1 MKEVEAEYGSLL
13 IRDGSKCCLDLPRFA
28 EFYHRQTSCIYLP
41 GEKRFYQYS
50 PESGLWQPQTQDEMI
65 AQVGFAV
72 RAFAVQCR
80 IEHKLVKYQHPAEI
94 RAILTYLKVQAKVE
108 PAFFSSPG
116 NWIHCRNTMMEL
128 ADTGEWEMRPF
139 SPDYHS
145 RNRCDIA
152 YDPAA
157 DCPQFKEQL
166 LAPLL
171 EEDDLELLQKYF
183 GQCLL
188 GRNLTQT
195 ILLLTG
201 SGGSGKGTVANLL
214 ELLVGVHNSMQ
225 IRPGCIGSRFETSAF
240 LGKTLLTGKESQT
253 SFFTT
258 RGMGILKSLVGDD
271 TLRVELK
278 HSNEQQ
284 MIQGIFNVFIIGNS
298 IPLLEFESDDDLS
311 AWHRRLRWIKCKSY
325 MPPMPIDH
333 FADTL
338 FAEEGAGI
346 LNWSLAGLRQLL
358 LANSTRLPISE
369 AQKERLR
376 FLFGQ
381 SFQLENILQKYLVVD
396 PESNLTTEEI
406 YKLYVTMAKHIGWRL
421 MPERKFQDALPGCMS
436 SLFNLSRCRD
446 IKRPGADGHY
456 TNRSGYRHVKI
467 KIFDEPYEPYEPY
480 DARSF

>member
-1 MKEVEAEYGSLL
+1 MNEIIHEIEEKYGSLL
-13 IRDGSKCCLDLPRFA
+13 IKDGSKFLLGLQSFA
-28 EFYHRQTSCIYLP
+28 ELYRRQTRCIYLP
-41 GEKRFYQYS
+41 GEKQFYQYS
-50 PESGLWQPQTQDEMI
+50 SENGLWRPQRQEEMI
-65 AQVGFAV
+65 SRICLAIREFAS
-72 RAFAVQCR
+72 RR
-80 IEHKLVKYQHPAEI
+80 GIEYELARYQRPAAM
-94 RAILTYLKVQAKVE
+94 RDILTYLKVQAEVE

-116 NWIHCRNTMMEL
+116 NWVHCRNTMVEL
-128 ADTGEWEMRPF
+128 TDSGEWEMRPF

-145 RNRCDIA
+145 RNRCDIV

-157 DCPQFKEQL
+157 DCPRFKEQL
-166 LAPLL
+166 LSPLM
-171 EEDDLELLQKYF
+171 EEDDVELLQKYF

-188 GRNLTQT
+188 GRNLTQS

-214 ELLVGVHNSMQ
+214 ELLVGPLNSMQ

-284 MIQGIFNVFIIGNS
+284 MIQGTFNVFIVGNA
-298 IPLLEFESDDDLS
+298 IPLLGFESNDDLS
-311 AWHRRLRWIKCKSY
+311 AWHRRLRWIKCKTYIPSK
-325 MPPMPIDH
+325 PIDH
-333 FADTL
+333 FANTL

-346 LNWSLAGLRQLL
+346 VNWGIAGLRQLL

-369 AQKERLR
+369 VQKERLN

-381 SFQLENILQKYLVVD
+381 SFQLESILQNYLEEA
-396 PESNLTTEEI
+396 PGSNLTTAEI
-406 YKLYVTMAKHIGWRL
+406 YSLYVEIAKRIGWQL
-421 MPERKFQDALPGCMS
+421 IPEREFLVALPNCMR

-446 IKRPGADGHY
+446 IKRPDTNGRW
-456 TNRSGYRHVKI
+456 TNRSGYRNIRI
-467 KIFDEPYEPYEPY
+467 KKLNTPV
-480 DARSF
+480 

>member
-1 MKEVEAEYGSLL
+1 MNEIIHEIEEKYGSLL
-13 IRDGSKCCLDLPRFA
+13 IRDGSKFLLGLQSFA
-28 EFYHRQTSCIYLP
+28 ELYRRQTRCIYLP
-41 GEKRFYQYS
+41 GEKQFYQYS
-50 PESGLWQPQTQDEMI
+50 SENGLWRPQRQEEMI
-65 AQVGFAV
+65 SRICLAIREFAS
-72 RAFAVQCR
+72 RR
-80 IEHKLVKYQHPAEI
+80 GIEYELARYQRPAAM
-94 RAILTYLKVQAKVE
+94 RDILTYLKVQAEVE

-116 NWIHCRNTMMEL
+116 NWVHCRNTMVEL
-128 ADTGEWEMRPF
+128 TDSGEWEMRPF

-145 RNRCDIA
+145 RNRCDIV

-157 DCPQFKEQL
+157 ACPRFKEQL
-166 LAPLL
+166 LSPLM
-171 EEDDLELLQKYF
+171 EEDDVELLQKYF

-188 GRNLTQT
+188 GRNLTQS

-214 ELLVGVHNSMQ
+214 ELLVGPLNSMQ

-271 TLRVELK
+271 ALRIEQK

-284 MIQGIFNVFIIGNS
+284 MIQGTFNVFIVGNA
-298 IPLLEFESDDDLS
+298 IPLLEFESNDDLS
-311 AWHRRLRWIKCKSY
+311 AWHRRLRWVKCKSY
-325 MPPMPIDH
+325 IPSKPIDH
-333 FADTL
+333 FANTL

-346 LNWSLAGLRQLL
+346 VNWSLAGLQQLL

-369 AQKERLR
+369 VQKERLN

-381 SFQLENILQKYLVVD
+381 SFQLESILQNYLEEM
-396 PESNLTTEEI
+396 PGSNLTTDEI
-406 YKLYVTMAKHIGWRL
+406 YSLYIEIAKRIGWQL
-421 MPERKFQDALPGCMS
+421 MPERKFQSALPDCMR

-446 IKRPGADGHY
+446 IKRPGMDGHV
-456 TNRSGYRHVKI
+456 TNRSGYRNIKVKN
-467 KIFDEPYEPYEPY
+467 FTFPV
-480 DARSF
+480 

>member
-1 MKEVEAEYGSLL
+1 MNEIIHEIEEKYGSLL
-13 IRDGSKCCLDLPRFA
+13 IRDGSKFLLGLQSFA
-28 EFYHRQTSCIYLP
+28 ELYRRQTRCIYLP
-41 GEKRFYQYS
+41 GEKQFYQYS
-50 PESGLWQPQTQDEMI
+50 SENGLWRPQRQEEMI
-65 AQVGFAV
+65 SRICLAIREFAS
-72 RAFAVQCR
+72 RR
-80 IEHKLVKYQHPAEI
+80 GIEYELARYQRPAAM
-94 RAILTYLKVQAKVE
+94 RDILTYLKVQAEVE

-116 NWIHCRNTMMEL
+116 NWVHCRNTMVEL
-128 ADTGEWEMRPF
+128 TDSGEWEMRPF

-145 RNRCDIA
+145 RNRCDIV

-157 DCPQFKEQL
+157 DCPRFKEQL
-166 LAPLL
+166 LSPLM
-171 EEDDLELLQKYF
+171 EEDDVELLQKYF

-188 GRNLTQT
+188 GRNLTQS

-214 ELLVGVHNSMQ
+214 ELLVGPLNSMQ

-271 TLRVELK
+271 ALRIEQK

-284 MIQGIFNVFIIGNS
+284 MIQGTFNVFIVGNA
-298 IPLLEFESDDDLS
+298 IPLLEFENNDDLS
-311 AWHRRLRWIKCKSY
+311 AWHRRLRWVKCKSY
-325 MPPMPIDH
+325 IPSKPIDH
-333 FADTL
+333 FANTL

-346 LNWSLAGLRQLL
+346 VNWSLAGLQQLL

-369 AQKERLR
+369 VQKERLN

-381 SFQLENILQKYLVVD
+381 SFQLESILQNYLEEM
-396 PESNLTTEEI
+396 PGSNLTTDEI
-406 YKLYVTMAKHIGWRL
+406 YSLYIEIAKRIGWQL
-421 MPERKFQDALPGCMS
+421 MPERKFQSALPDCMR

-446 IKRPGADGHY
+446 IKRPGMDGHV
-456 TNRSGYRHVKI
+456 TNRSGYRNIKVKN
-467 KIFDEPYEPYEPY
+467 FTFPV
-480 DARSF
+480 